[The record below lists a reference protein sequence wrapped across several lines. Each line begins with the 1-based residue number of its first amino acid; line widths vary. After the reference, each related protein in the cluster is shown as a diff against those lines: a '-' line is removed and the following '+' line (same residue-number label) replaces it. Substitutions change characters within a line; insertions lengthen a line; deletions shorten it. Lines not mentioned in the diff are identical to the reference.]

1 MLEINPRI
9 KRTHSNS
16 KLICNRL
23 KHFQNQNSQ
32 NRKLTLNHIKIN
44 NNNKK
49 SDKKIREIPK
59 SGDCPKNTFQRAQT
73 LREIEVG
80 WLGTWVAGNEELE
93 TWYLYCAVINI
104 KETTK
109 CASENFKLKP
119 LRQRERSGGGGVCEE
134 REISRENTKGKGQK
148 GVGPSLFAS
157 ELPNQSFE
165 SSE

>member
-1 MLEINPRI
+1 
-9 KRTHSNS
+9 
-16 KLICNRL
+16 
-23 KHFQNQNSQ
+23 
-32 NRKLTLNHIKIN
+32 
-44 NNNKK
+44 
-49 SDKKIREIPK
+49 
-59 SGDCPKNTFQRAQT
+59 
-73 LREIEVG
+73 
-80 WLGTWVAGNEELE
+80 LGTWVAGNEELE

-119 LRQRERSGGGGVCEE
+119 LRQRERSGGGVSVR
-134 REISRENTKGKGQK
+134 REKFLGKIQKEKGQK